1 MELVGNCCLKFNF
14 EQLSHSMSCKN
25 IDSLAVAKETCCPWI
40 LAKRAIFLQDMLWE
54 SCSKPHFEQLFIC
67 MSVQIDDILTDIH
80 YTGCFKPFVT

>member
-54 SCSKPHFEQLFIC
+54 SCSELHFEQLLNC
-67 MSVQIDDILTDIH
+67 MSVQIDDILADIELC
-80 YTGCFKPFVT
+80 GQLWAK